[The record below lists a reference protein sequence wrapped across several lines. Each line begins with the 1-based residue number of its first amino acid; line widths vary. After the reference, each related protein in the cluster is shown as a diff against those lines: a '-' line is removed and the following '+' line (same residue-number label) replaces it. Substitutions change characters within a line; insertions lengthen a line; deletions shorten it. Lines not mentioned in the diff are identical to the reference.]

1 MCEKQI
7 LDLAREAGF
16 FPALCD
22 TADIPVEYAFRR
34 YCEEN
39 LCGQY
44 GKNYGCPPHCGTP
57 EEMEHR
63 LRVPGRALVLQSE
76 WPISDYTD
84 RAAITAAK
92 VAHNAA
98 SFALLQRLAA
108 DGVRGFMVGCSGC
121 TLCEECALFR
131 GEPCAYPDQRYACMS
146 AYCVHVLDLATR
158 CGLRYDCDD
167 GKLRMFGMLVLG
179 K

>member
-1 MCEKQI
+1 MTELQI
-7 LDLAREAGF
+7 LAIAREHGF
-16 FPALCD
+16 SPAFCD
-22 TADIPVEYAFRR
+22 ADAIPVDHSFRR

-57 EEMEHR
+57 EEMEAR
-63 LRVPGRALVLQSE
+63 LHIPGRALVLQSA

-84 RAAITAAK
+84 HAAITQAK
-92 VAHNAA
+92 IAHNAA
-98 SFALLQRLAA
+98 SQALLRTLVAA
-108 DGVRGFMVGCSGC
+108 GIRGFMVGCSGC
-121 TLCEECALFR
+121 TVCPECALLQ
-131 GEPCAYPDQRYACMS
+131 GAPCACPEQRYACMS

-158 CGLRYDCDD
+158 CNLRYDCAD
-167 GKLRMFGMLVLG
+167 GMLRMFGMLMLE